1 MAKEKGYTTKTYRD
15 VADTTKALYR
25 NGERA
30 GFVNKTRN
38 EDGLTRYGMA
48 VDNVGSPYR
57 GVMDREINTP
67 VGSLDYGYDGDT
79 VYAGVTPNVYSGLY
93 SKSPLV
99 GGGDMSGGY
108 AGIGDYELRGNVI
121 NQPGQTPM
129 YAAGLNFPD
138 STVIPNYYGEVNTP
152 LGKVFGGTN
161 DGNPNVNAGFQ
172 PNARTNYYIQALAN
186 LLGR

>member
-1 MAKEKGYTTKTYRD
+1 
-15 VADTTKALYR
+15 
-25 NGERA
+25 
-30 GFVNKTRN
+30 
-38 EDGLTRYGMA
+38 
-48 VDNVGSPYR
+48 
-57 GVMDREINTP
+57 
-67 VGSLDYGYDGDT
+67 
-79 VYAGVTPNVYSGLY
+79 
-93 SKSPLV
+93 
-99 GGGDMSGGY
+99 
-108 AGIGDYELRGNVI
+108 
-121 NQPGQTPM
+121 M